1 MLLFRHRLARAG
13 GLAAAAAATAAA
25 GVTAASAAAP
35 PPGKGTPSALPA
47 AVLVYEPK
55 SEETVENW
63 SATHSASP
71 VAYFSPETAAGVQHI
86 LALMHEAG
94 QRLRVVGSALS
105 PNGIGLSDENMLNMV
120 QLDKVVSIDKEKKQV
135 TVQAGA
141 RVADVVEALR
151 PSGLTLQNY
160 ASIAEQQI
168 GGFLQVSAQAA
179 QRRSGPASQMTLAR
193 SDPTAS
199 ASYRWA
205 RTARELA
212 YLQWTSKSSA

>member
-120 QLDKVVSIDKEKKQV
+120 QLDKVVSIDKEKKVYQFKKMNYMWNNYPEKRKEWF
-135 TVQAGA
+135 GGY
-141 RVADVVEALR
+141 DR
-151 PSGLTLQNY
+151 P
-160 ASIAEQQI
+160 
-168 GGFLQVSAQAA
+168 
-179 QRRSGPASQMTLAR
+179 
-193 SDPTAS
+193 DK
-199 ASYRWA
+199 
-205 RTARELA
+205 A
-212 YLQWTSKSSA
+212 YIHYGCHG